1 MVNYECKVCNYIT
14 IRKSNYQKHL
24 NTQKHK
30 NNITI
35 KDIKGE
41 NNGNISLW
49 IHKDTQKIHKDT
61 QKIHKDTQRYTKDTQ
76 MLEKVAKSSKKVAKS
91 SNNLEDEN
99 ICKFCGKK
107 FNTRKSML
115 RHIRSY
121 CKSNQDIVE
130 SKELKKIIKNQSKQI
145 TKFEKLLENTGNQ
158 INTNNNTQNNDNS
171 NNKTINH
178 ININNYGEENLEMLT
193 DDFKKHCVRHP
204 YYALIKIIEKIHF
217 NDEYPENK
225 NIRLLNK
232 RDNKLQVRD
241 NGKWNYRSKEVTI
254 KEALD
259 DSNERLEQFYEEK
272 SKHFRK
278 IIRLSCKEIIKNVQE
293 SDAELL
299 KNLYREMNLMLFNN

>member
-30 NNITI
+30 NNITN
-35 KDIKGE
+35 KDIKSE
-41 NNGNISLW
+41 NNGDISLW

-61 QKIHKDTQRYTKDTQ
+61 QMH
-76 MLEKVAKSSKKVAKS
+76 EKVAKSSKKVAKS

-99 ICKFCGKK
+99 ICKFCGKN

-115 RHIRSY
+115 RHIRHY
-121 CKSNQDIVE
+121 CKSNKDLVE

-158 INTNNNTQNNDNS
+158 INTNTQNNDNS

-293 SDAELL
+293 SDTELL
-299 KNLYREMNLMLFNN
+299 KNLYREMTLILFNNK